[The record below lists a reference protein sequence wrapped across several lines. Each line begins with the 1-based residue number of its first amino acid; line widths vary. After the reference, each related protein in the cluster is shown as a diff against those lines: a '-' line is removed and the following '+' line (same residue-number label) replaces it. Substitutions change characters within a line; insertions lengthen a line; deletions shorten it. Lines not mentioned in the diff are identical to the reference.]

1 MLPKLDLGLRAQKR
15 NAETEFGAKKK
26 KKKKIALLFYQ
37 AKEVTAD

>member
-15 NAETEFGAKKK
+15 NAETEFGAKE